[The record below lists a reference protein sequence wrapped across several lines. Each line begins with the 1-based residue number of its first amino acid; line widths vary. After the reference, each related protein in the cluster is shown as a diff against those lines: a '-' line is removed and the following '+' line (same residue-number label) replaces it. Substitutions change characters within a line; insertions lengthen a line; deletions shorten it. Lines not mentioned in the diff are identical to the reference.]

1 MCRRLNYVYLVCKCV
16 TMKLLDLFS
25 GIGMFS
31 LGLERAGFETVAFCE
46 ADESCRKVLA
56 KHWPNVPVINDV
68 CELNNEKLQE
78 SGVTPGEIRAICGGF
93 PCQDISV
100 AGKGAGLEGER
111 SGLWYEFKRII
122 DEVQPEWVFIENV
135 ANLRSKGLAAV
146 LKDLGSL
153 GYDAR
158 WDLIPATAV
167 GAFHERERTWIVAN
181 NQGER
186 IQRMWPDGF
195 KISHTHAPEKVSG
208 SLCHRFGQI
217 ESDFCGV
224 LNAHPRKLDKFEAA
238 RLKQI
243 GNSIVP
249 DIPQRL
255 GEEVLRVD
263 FLFT

>member
-1 MCRRLNYVYLVCKCV
+1 
-16 TMKLLDLFS
+16 MKILDLFS

-31 LGLERAGFETVAFCE
+31 YGLEKAGFETAAFCE
-46 ADESCRKVLA
+46 YDENCRKVLA
-56 KHWPNVPVINDV
+56 KHWPDVPVINDV
-68 CELNNEKLQE
+68 CDLTYDRLC
-78 SGVTPGEIRAICGGF
+78 EIGIDPREIQVICGGF

-122 DEVQPEWVFIENV
+122 GEIQPDWVFIENV

-146 LKDLGSL
+146 LKDLWAL

-167 GAFHERERTWIVAN
+167 GGFHERERTWIVAN

-186 IQRMWPDGF
+186 IQGMWPDGF
-195 KISHTHAPEKVSG
+195 QVTQPHVPEKVPG
-208 SLCHRFGQI
+208 SLCYRFGEI

-249 DIPQRL
+249 EIPYRI
-255 GEEVLRVD
+255 GREVLRVHS
-263 FLFT
+263 LFT